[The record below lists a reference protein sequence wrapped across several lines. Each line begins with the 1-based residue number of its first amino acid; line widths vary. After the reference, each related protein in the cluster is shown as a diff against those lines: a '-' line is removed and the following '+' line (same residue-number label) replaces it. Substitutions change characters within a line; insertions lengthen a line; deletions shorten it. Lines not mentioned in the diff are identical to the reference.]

1 MTKTLA
7 VFPLLTFALAAQTLD
22 PAILNKA
29 LANDWPTYSG
39 DYSGQ
44 RHSTLTQINQTNV
57 KALSLAWTTRVTNG
71 PGAPAGA
78 GFGGRG
84 GFNPGPP
91 TIIGGEGSADA
102 GAFGGG
108 TSIKASVLQVDG
120 FLYFSTPDNAW
131 AVDARDGRVLWHYFW
146 KTKGGTHIGN
156 RGLGMWGKWLY
167 METPDNYLVCLDAQT
182 GKERWHKPIADFN
195 RQYFSTMAPI
205 VIGNHIIV
213 GTGNDLDAP
222 GYVQARDPETGDVQ
236 WTFFTTPQKKGDPG
250 AETWGTL
257 EGARL
262 GAGNVWIPGSYD
274 PETKLYIFGTG
285 NPSPSYTNPQS
296 RDGDN
301 LYTCSLVA
309 INVETGK
316 MAWYYQMNPHD
327 THDWDSSETPIL
339 VNGEFKGKQ
348 RKMVLHADRNGY
360 FWVLDRLTGEHLL
373 TSKFSDTVNWV
384 KEINAKGQTIR
395 NVAKDSI
402 VPGALVS
409 PNNYGATNWPPA
421 AYSPDTG
428 LFYVQQ
434 NDTYAMYYLTET
446 DPRGAMGLGGKD
458 EQVVAAVGS
467 YLTAIDYKTGKIAWR
482 HRYPGVGGG
491 FGGGPGVL
499 STAGKLVFAGDI
511 SGNIIAYDSAI
522 GKILWHSRIGQ
533 VSNVPQT
540 YMLDGKQYMLVAA
553 GDALYSFYL
562 Q

>member
-1 MTKTLA
+1 MKILTAFLILA
-7 VFPLLTFALAAQTLD
+7 GGLAGQ
-22 PAILNKA
+22 I
-29 LANDWPTYSG
+29 ANDWPTYSG

-44 RHSTLTQINQTNV
+44 RYSKLTEINQSNV
-57 KALSLAWTTRVTNG
+57 KHLTLAWTTRVANG
-71 PGAPAGA
+71 PAGS
-78 GFGGRG
+78 GFGRG
-84 GFNPGPP
+84 GAPI
-91 TIIGGEGSADA
+91 IIGGEGS
-102 GAFGGG
+102 GENVGGGG

-131 AVDARDGRVLWHYFW
+131 AVDARDGRVLWHYYW

-167 METPDNYLVCLDAQT
+167 METPDDYLVCLDAQT

-205 VIGNHIIV
+205 VIGNRVII

-222 GYVQARDPETGDVQ
+222 GFVQARDPETGDIQ
-236 WTFFTTPQKKGDPG
+236 WTFFTTPQKKTDPG
-250 AETWGTL
+250 IETWGTL

-285 NPSPSYTNPQS
+285 NPSPSYTNPKS

-309 INVETGK
+309 VNVETGK

-339 VNGEFKGKQ
+339 VDGEFKGKQ

-360 FWVLDRLTGEHLL
+360 FWVLDRVTGEHLL

-402 VPGALVS
+402 VPGSLVS

-434 NDTYAMYYLTET
+434 SDTYAMYYLTET

-458 EQVVAAVGS
+458 EQFVASVGS

-482 HRYPGVGGG
+482 HRYPGATGG
-491 FGGGPGVL
+491 GGGPGVL
-499 STAGKLVFAGDI
+499 TTAGKLVFAGDLA
-511 SGNIIAYDSAI
+511 GNLIAYDSAN
-522 GKILWHSRIGQ
+522 GKILWHSRVGQ
-533 VSNVPQT
+533 VSNAPQT
-540 YMLDGKQYMLVAA
+540 YSLDGKQYLLVAA
-553 GDALYSFYL
+553 GDALFSFYL